1 MKLSSFRY
9 IVPQAFKSM
18 LHNGLMTVAAILT
31 ITISLFLCTAF
42 WLLIIN
48 IDANA
53 RQVEE
58 DVRVLAYLKEDI
70 PDGQEEGQAEAQP
83 EAQGEGQPA
92 ALPEAQSAVQPEAQP
107 EIEPEAQT
115 EGQTEGQAEEEQEK
129 QLEEK
134 YAVIRDEIMAIPGV
148 ASCEFISK
156 EEGIKDLGSRFGG
169 VDLKETLGGANPLP
183 DLFSIMAETTD
194 DVAVIAE
201 KVSEIEAVDV
211 VRYGEG
217 TVEKLF
223 ALTDAMR
230 RVGVAVMILL
240 ALAAVVLIA
249 MTIRLAV
256 VARKKEIMVMKW
268 VGATNAFIR
277 LPFLLEGVFLGLLGG
292 LLALVLVLIAYV
304 NAGDY
309 LASTISFVLVLDI
322 GQIWLKTAGFTL
334 AAGLIL
340 GIFGSLFPLANRFMD
355 V

>member
-18 LHNGLMTVAAILT
+18 FHNGLMTVAAILT

-48 IDANA
+48 VDANA
-53 RQVEE
+53 RQIED
-58 DVRVLAYLKEDI
+58 DVRVLAYLSEDTTE
-70 PDGQEEGQAEAQP
+70 DQY
-83 EAQGEGQPA
+83 A
-92 ALPEAQSAVQPEAQP
+92 A
-107 EIEPEAQT
+107 I
-115 EGQTEGQAEEEQEK
+115 EEEI
-129 QLEEK
+129 L
-134 YAVIRDEIMAIPGV
+134 AIPGV
-148 ASCEFISK
+148 ASCEFVGK
-156 EEGIKDLGSRFGG
+156 DEGIKELEARFGG
-169 VDLKETLGGANPLP
+169 VDLEETLGGENPLP
-183 DLFSIMAETTD
+183 DRFSIMAETTD
-194 DVAVIAE
+194 DVTTIAD
-201 KVSEIEAVDV
+201 KVSNLAAVDV

-223 ALTDAMR
+223 ALTDTMR

-256 VARKKEIMVMKW
+256 MARKKEIMVMKW

-277 LPFLLEGVFLGLLGG
+277 LPFLLEGIFLGLFGG
-292 LLALVLVLIAYV
+292 LLALVLVLLAYV

-322 GQIWLKTAGFTL
+322 GQVWLNTLVFTL
-334 AAGLIL
+334 AAGLLL
-340 GIFGSLFPLANRFMD
+340 GIFGSLFPLARFMD